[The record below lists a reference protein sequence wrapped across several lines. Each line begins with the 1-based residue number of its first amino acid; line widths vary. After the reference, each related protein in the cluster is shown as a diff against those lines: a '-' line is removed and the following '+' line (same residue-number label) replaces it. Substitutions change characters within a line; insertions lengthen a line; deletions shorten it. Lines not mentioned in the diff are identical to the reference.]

1 MAKNKEDYG
10 YFNEY
15 GKWIPYKINN
25 FNHMPKS
32 QKRKCGKEKRKKVY
46 TYKEWYS
53 VRRLLGYNWARFIM
67 CIGPRECGKSYSVMH
82 FLVKKW
88 KEKGIPFTWIR
99 LSEESLKRMLANDG
113 MDFVDAD
120 IVREFNL
127 DLHTKGDCLYDGDKL
142 MCRGMTLS
150 AMAKD
155 KGRALFDKDF
165 LKNPDMWYHIAID
178 EFNRERQEKRYFNV
192 AYNFV
197 NQIENLIRSTKTR
210 IRIFMMANQLEE
222 ASDILASCFNFIP
235 YEYGTYKLK
244 KKYAVI
250 DYIEPN
256 KVYLERR
263 ETATAN
269 VLAAQESTFTNL
281 IQRDHSLIYKGR
293 LTTPSYIIAFGKK
306 SSEQFTVWQGQGAA
320 NIVCPY
326 NGEKVNVIAMR
337 PYIDQLFNKKNKD
350 NVYTIFNARGYRF
363 RNLITQTNF
372 RAALEE
378 LKPNQ

>member
-1 MAKNKEDYG
+1 MT
-10 YFNEY
+10 
-15 GKWIPYKINN
+15 
-25 FNHMPKS
+25 KS
-32 QKRKCGKEKRKKVY
+32 EKRKKGKEARRRVY
-46 TYKEWYS
+46 MQKEWYS
-53 VRRLLGYNWARFIM
+53 IRRLLGCNWARFYVA
-67 CIGPRECGKSYSVMH
+67 IGPRECGKSYSVMH

-113 MDFVDAD
+113 LDFVDAD

-127 DLHTKGDCLYDGDKL
+127 DLHTRGDCLYDGDQL

-165 LKNPDMWYHIAID
+165 LNNPDMWYHIAID
-178 EFNRERQEKRYFNV
+178 EFNREKQEKRYFNI

-197 NQIENLIRSTKTR
+197 NQIENLIRSTNTR
-210 IRIFMMANQLEE
+210 IRIFMMANLLEE

-235 YEYGTYKLK
+235 YAYGTYKLK

-256 KVYLERR
+256 EAYIARR
-263 ETATAN
+263 SEATAN
-269 VLAAQESTFTNL
+269 VLMAQASTFSNL

-293 LTTPSYIIAFGKK
+293 LVEPNYCIKFSK
-306 SSEQFTVWQGQGAA
+306 SPQDWFTVWKGQNAD
-320 NIVCPY
+320 NIIAPY
-326 NGEKVNVIAMR
+326 NGERVQAIAMR
-337 PYIDQLFNKKNKD
+337 PYLDELFNKKNKE
-350 NVYTIFNARGYRF
+350 NVYIIFNARGYRF
-363 RNLITQTNF
+363 KNLITQTNF

-378 LKPNQ
+378 LKPNS

>member
-1 MAKNKEDYG
+1 MKKY
-10 YFNEY
+10 
-15 GKWIPYKINN
+15 
-25 FNHMPKS
+25 
-32 QKRKCGKEKRKKVY
+32 KRKRGKQFRREQY
-46 TYKEWYS
+46 LNKEWYS
-53 VRRLLGYNWARFIM
+53 IRRLLGYNWARFIM

-120 IVREFNL
+120 IVREFGL
-127 DLHTKGDCLYDGDKL
+127 ELKTRGDCLYDGDKL

-165 LKNPDMWYHIAID
+165 LNDPNMWYHIAID
-178 EFNRERQEKRYFNV
+178 EFNRERQEKKYFNV

-256 KVYLERR
+256 RAYLERR

-269 VLAAQESTFTNL
+269 VLAAQESTFSNL

-306 SSEQFTVWQGQGAA
+306 SSEQFTVWQGQNAA
-320 NIVCPY
+320 NVICPY
-326 NGEKVNVIAMR
+326 NGEKVNVVAMR
-337 PYIDQLFNKKNKD
+337 PYIDQLYNKKNKE

>member
-1 MAKNKEDYG
+1 
-10 YFNEY
+10 
-15 GKWIPYKINN
+15 
-25 FNHMPKS
+25 
-32 QKRKCGKEKRKKVY
+32 
-46 TYKEWYS
+46 
-53 VRRLLGYNWARFIM
+53 
-67 CIGPRECGKSYSVMH
+67 
-82 FLVKKW
+82 
-88 KEKGIPFTWIR
+88 
-99 LSEESLKRMLANDG
+99 MLANDG

-120 IVREFNL
+120 IAREFGL
-127 DLHTKGDCLYDGDKL
+127 ELHTKGDCLYDGDKL

-165 LKNPDMWYHIAID
+165 LKDPNMWYHIAID
-178 EFNRERQEKRYFNV
+178 EFNREKQEKRYFNV

-235 YEYGTYKLK
+235 YTYGTYKLK
-244 KKYAVI
+244 RKYAVI

-256 KVYLERR
+256 EAYLARR
-263 ETATAN
+263 EEATAN

-281 IQRDHSLIYKGR
+281 IKRDHSLIYKGR
-293 LTTPSYIIAFGKK
+293 LISPFYVIAFGKK
-306 SSEQFTVWQGQGAA
+306 AGERYTVWKGQTAD
-320 NIVCPY
+320 NIIAPY

-337 PYIDQLFNKKNKD
+337 PYIDEFFDKKNKE
-350 NVYTIFNARGYRF
+350 NVFTIFNVRGYKF
-363 RNLITQTNF
+363 KNLITQTNF

-378 LKPNQ
+378 LKPRQ

>member
-1 MAKNKEDYG
+1 MKKMT
-10 YFNEY
+10 
-15 GKWIPYKINN
+15 KK
-25 FNHMPKS
+25 
-32 QKRKCGKEKRKKVY
+32 QKRKCGKAARRAVY
-46 TYKEWYS
+46 MKKEWYS
-53 VRRLLGYNWARFIM
+53 IRRLLGYNWARFIM

-127 DLHTKGDCLYDGDKL
+127 ELHTKGDCLYDGDKL

-165 LKNPDMWYHIAID
+165 LNNPDMWYHIAID

-256 KVYLERR
+256 ESYLARR

-293 LTTPSYIIAFGKK
+293 LVSPSYIIAFGKK

-326 NGEKVNVIAMR
+326 NGEKVNVVAMR
-337 PYIDQLFNKKNKD
+337 PYIDQLFNKKNKE
-350 NVYTIFNARGYRF
+350 NIYTIFNARGFRF

>member
-1 MAKNKEDYG
+1 MTKK
-10 YFNEY
+10 
-15 GKWIPYKINN
+15 
-25 FNHMPKS
+25 
-32 QKRKCGKEKRKKVY
+32 QKRKIGKEMRKRVY
-46 TYKEWYS
+46 MRKEWYS
-53 VRRLLGYNWARFIM
+53 IRRLLGYTWARFII

-99 LSEESLKRMLANDG
+99 LSQESLARMLANDG

-120 IVREFNL
+120 IVREFGL
-127 DLHTKGDCLYDGDKL
+127 ELKTKGDCLYDGDKL

-165 LKNPDMWYHIAID
+165 LKDPNMWYHIGID

-210 IRIFMMANQLEE
+210 IRIFMMANLLED

-235 YEYGTYKLK
+235 YTYGTYRLK
-244 KKYAVI
+244 NKYAVI

-256 KVYLERR
+256 EAYIARR
-263 ETATAN
+263 KEATAN
-269 VLAAQESTFTNL
+269 VLAAQESTFSNL
-281 IQRDHSLIYKGR
+281 IQRDHSMIYKGR
-293 LTTPSYIIAFGKK
+293 LLTPSYIIAFDK
-306 SSEQFTVWQGQGAA
+306 STRFTVWQGQNAA
-320 NIVCPY
+320 NIIAPF
-326 NGEKVNVIAMR
+326 NGEKVQVIAMR
-337 PYIDQLFNKKNKD
+337 PYLDQFFNKKNRD
-350 NVYTIFNARGYRF
+350 NIYTIYNSRGYHF

-372 RAALEE
+372 KAALEE
-378 LKPNQ
+378 LKPNS

>member
-1 MAKNKEDYG
+1 MTKK
-10 YFNEY
+10 
-15 GKWIPYKINN
+15 
-25 FNHMPKS
+25 
-32 QKRKCGKEKRKKVY
+32 QKRKLGKATRRAAYMK
-46 TYKEWYS
+46 KEWYS
-53 VRRLLGYNWARFIM
+53 IRRLLGYNWARFIM
-67 CIGPRECGKSYSVMH
+67 CIGPRECGKSYSVMY

-127 DLHTKGDCLYDGDKL
+127 DLHTKGDCLFDGDKL

-165 LKNPDMWYHIAID
+165 LKDPNMWYHIGID
-178 EFNRERQEKRYFNV
+178 EFNREKQEKRYFNV

-244 KKYAVI
+244 KKFAVI

-256 KVYLERR
+256 EAYLARR
-263 ETATAN
+263 KEATAN

-281 IQRDHSLIYKGR
+281 IKRDTSLIFKGR
-293 LTTPSYIIAFGKK
+293 LITPSYVIAFGKK
-306 SSEQFTVWQGQGAA
+306 ADERFTVWKGQGQD
-320 NIVCPY
+320 NIVAPY
-326 NGEKVNVIAMR
+326 NGEQVQVIAMR
-337 PYIDQLFNKKNKD
+337 PYLDEFFNKKNKE
-350 NVYTIFNARGYRF
+350 NIYTIFNARGYRF

>member
-1 MAKNKEDYG
+1 MMKKMT
-10 YFNEY
+10 
-15 GKWIPYKINN
+15 KK
-25 FNHMPKS
+25 
-32 QKRKCGKEKRKKVY
+32 QKRKCGKAARRE
-46 TYKEWYS
+46 TYLNKEWYS
-53 VRRLLGYNWARFIM
+53 IRRLLGYNWARFIM

-120 IVREFNL
+120 IVREFGL
-127 DLHTKGDCLYDGDKL
+127 ELHTKGDCLYDGDKL

-165 LKNPDMWYHIAID
+165 LNDPNMWYHIAID
-178 EFNRERQEKRYFNV
+178 EFNRERQEKKYFNV

-256 KVYLERR
+256 RAYLARR

-269 VLAAQESTFTNL
+269 VLAAQESTFSNL

-293 LTTPSYIIAFGKK
+293 LTYPSYIIAFGKK
-306 SSEQFTVWQGQGAA
+306 ASEQFTVWQGQNAS
-320 NIVCPY
+320 NIICPY
-326 NGEKVNVIAMR
+326 NGEKVNVVAMR
-337 PYIDQLFNKKNKD
+337 PYIDQLYNKKNKE

>member
-1 MAKNKEDYG
+1 MTKNDTNYG
-10 YFNEY
+10 YFNEC
-15 GKWIPYKINN
+15 GKWVSYKINN
-25 FNHMPKS
+25 FNHMTKS

-53 VRRLLGYNWARFIM
+53 IRRLLGYNWARFIM

-120 IVREFNL
+120 IVREFSL
-127 DLHTKGDCLYDGDKL
+127 ELHTKGDCLYDGDKL

-165 LKNPDMWYHIAID
+165 LKDPNMWYHIGID
-178 EFNRERQEKRYFNV
+178 EFNREKQEKKYFNV

-222 ASDILASCFNFIP
+222 ASDILGSCFNFIP
-235 YEYGTYKLK
+235 YQYGTYKLK
-244 KKYAVI
+244 KKFAVI

-256 KVYLERR
+256 EAYINRR
-263 ETATAN
+263 KDATAN
-269 VLAAQESTFTNL
+269 ILAAQESTFSNL
-281 IQRDHSLIYKGR
+281 IKRDHSLIYKGR
-293 LTTPSYIIAFGKK
+293 LSTPSYIIAFGKK
-306 SSEQFTVWQGQGAA
+306 DNERFTVWKGQTAD
-320 NIVCPY
+320 NIIAPY
-326 NGEKVNVIAMR
+326 NGEKVQVIAMR
-337 PYIDQLFNKKNKD
+337 SYIDEFFNKKNRD
-350 NVYTIFNARGYRF
+350 NIYTIYNARGYKF
-363 RNLITQTNF
+363 KNLITQTNF
-372 RAALEE
+372 KSALEE
-378 LKPNQ
+378 LKPNG

>member
-1 MAKNKEDYG
+1 MKK
-10 YFNEY
+10 
-15 GKWIPYKINN
+15 
-25 FNHMPKS
+25 
-32 QKRKCGKEKRKKVY
+32 QKRKLGKAARRSAYMKKD
-46 TYKEWYS
+46 WYS
-53 VRRLLGYNWARFIM
+53 IRRLLGYNWARFIM

-165 LKNPDMWYHIAID
+165 LDNPDMWYHIAID
-178 EFNRERQEKRYFNV
+178 EFNRERQEKKYFNV

-197 NQIENLIRSTKTR
+197 NQIENLIRSTNTR

-244 KKYAVI
+244 RKYAVI

-256 KVYLERR
+256 ERYIERR
-263 ETATAN
+263 KLATAN
-269 VLAAQESTFTNL
+269 ALAAQESTFTNL

-293 LTTPSYIIAFGKK
+293 LISPSYVIAFGKK
-306 SSEQFTVWQGQGAA
+306 ASECFTVWQGQNAA
-320 NIVCPY
+320 NIVCPF
-326 NGEKVNVIAMR
+326 NGEKVQVIAMR
-337 PYIDQLFNKKNKD
+337 PYLDKLFNKKNKD
-350 NVYTIFNARGYRF
+350 NIYTIYNARGYRF